1 MLFDKTYNMKLKMI
15 PSRFDMAV
23 NFHCCVEKNNEYFV
37 VGFYYNPAWNVFYPF
52 YDDVNKTP
60 VVKQA
65 NSSTFSELATECDT
79 VLNVDVN
86 EKLQFA
92 LNRFKE
98 IFGCNC
104 KVKQSNNFEM
114 YELKYS
120 KTANIYTVYKL
131 FNYIIYDIDDAQ
143 KLFASK
149 LKAKLFNI
157 QKLKNVDLI
166 SNAIEFCK
174 INKQELI
181 ENAIKI

>member
-1 MLFDKTYNMKLKMI
+1 MLFDKTYGKKLEMI

-23 NFHCCVEKNNEYFV
+23 NFHCCVEKNNDFFV

-60 VVKQA
+60 VVKRA
-65 NSSTFSELATECDT
+65 KSSTFSELANECDNI
-79 VLNVDVN
+79 LNVDIN
-86 EKLQFA
+86 EKLQLA
-92 LNRFKE
+92 LSRFKE
-98 IFGCNC
+98 IFGCSC
-104 KVKQSNNFEM
+104 KVKQSKNFEM

-131 FNYIIYDIDDAQ
+131 FNYIIYDIDDVQ

-157 QKLKNVDLI
+157 HKLENVDLI
-166 SNAIEFCK
+166 SNAIDFSK
-174 INKQELI
+174 MNK
-181 ENAIKI
+181 